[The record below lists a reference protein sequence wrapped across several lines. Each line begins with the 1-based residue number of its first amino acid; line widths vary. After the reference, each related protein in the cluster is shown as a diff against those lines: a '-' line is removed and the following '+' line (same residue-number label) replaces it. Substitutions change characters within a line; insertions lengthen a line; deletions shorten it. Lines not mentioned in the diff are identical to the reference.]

1 MFDIALHELRLIFMD
16 RSIWLNLVV
25 IPIVISFAVGLG
37 NDAASGGGT
46 DSGPLLRVDVLN
58 SDAGAQGNALL
69 ERMRAANQNLILC
82 PQDNTEDDACRLDG
96 AALTTDLARERL
108 TRETSLALL
117 IIPEGFSA
125 RLDAGESSSLI
136 YRSSDNAAAPG
147 FILQALQAAAQQ
159 VGSAQTAARVGIE
172 VAGNLD
178 YLRFSDDADR
188 DAFAAQIRDAATQ
201 AWETPPA
208 QVALV
213 TSQGETADGF
223 SGFNQSVPGIASMY
237 VMFAIFPAAAV
248 LIRERKLGTF
258 QRVLMMPVHRW
269 QLLGGKM
276 SARFVIGAAGAE
288 HGPVCGADAGPAGRR
303 VVAAERRAR
312 MDARRRPHLTSRLGD
327 GRIQRAVLQRRG
339 GFRGNRHPGGGA
351 AGHDGGV
358 LPHRRAAFPVCVGVC
373 GNRNGCAR
381 GGRRT
386 NTAGGSVLKPPAC
399 SHRMQSVFGNALPR
413 PKLKPSGWSGA
424 G

>member
-276 SARFVIGAAGAE
+276 SARFVIGMIQYGIIFAFGLLLGVRFGGAPVALIVLMISFVLCITALTLMMTTFLKTEQQAQSMALFAGLTLAPLGGAWWPLSVVPEWMRVVGHISPVAWVMDGFNGLFYSAGAGFE
-288 HGPVCGADAGPAGRR
+288 AIVIPV
-303 VVAAERRAR
+303 
-312 MDARRRPHLTSRLGD
+312 
-327 GRIQRAVLQRRG
+327 AVLLGMTAVFFLIGVRR
-339 GFRGNRHPGGGA
+339 FRF
-351 AGHDGGV
+351 V
-358 LPHRRAAFPVCVGVC
+358 
-373 GNRNGCAR
+373 
-381 GGRRT
+381 
-386 NTAGGSVLKPPAC
+386 
-399 SHRMQSVFGNALPR
+399 
-413 PKLKPSGWSGA
+413 
-424 G
+424 